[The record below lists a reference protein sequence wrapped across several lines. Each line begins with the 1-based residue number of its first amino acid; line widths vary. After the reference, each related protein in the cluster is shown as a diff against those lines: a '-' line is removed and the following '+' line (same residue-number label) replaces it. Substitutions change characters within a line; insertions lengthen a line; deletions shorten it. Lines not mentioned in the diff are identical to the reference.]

1 MIKLFYGRLLD
12 VLPTL
17 EERHAIVT
25 GKALKLKQ
33 PVILELNDR
42 KLVANYNEEK
52 VEEEDD

>member
-1 MIKLFYGRLLD
+1 MD